1 MYIYTY
7 IYDIYICIYIY
18 IYKER
23 RRRII
28 TFPKI
33 KLKQEFLISLI
44 YLYYVNLSLQCYG
57 VKFDFE

>member
-7 IYDIYICIYIY
+7 IYDIYICIY

-44 YLYYVNLSLQCYG
+44 YLYYVNLSLQYYG

>member
-1 MYIYTY
+1 MY
-7 IYDIYICIYIY
+7 IYIY

-44 YLYYVNLSLQCYG
+44 YLYYVNLSLQCYE

>member
-7 IYDIYICIYIY
+7 IYDIYICIY

-44 YLYYVNLSLQCYG
+44 YLYYVNLSLQCY
-57 VKFDFE
+57 VLKFDFE

>member
-1 MYIYTY
+1 MYIY
-7 IYDIYICIYIY
+7 IYIILYMYIY

-44 YLYYVNLSLQCYG
+44 YLYYVNLSLQCY
-57 VKFDFE
+57 VLKFDFE

>member
-7 IYDIYICIYIY
+7 IYDIYICIY

-44 YLYYVNLSLQCYG
+44 YLYYVNLSLQCYE

>member
-7 IYDIYICIYIY
+7 IYDIY

-44 YLYYVNLSLQCYG
+44 YLYYVNLSLQCYE

>member
-1 MYIYTY
+1 MYIY
-7 IYDIYICIYIY
+7 IYIILYMYIY

-44 YLYYVNLSLQCYG
+44 YLYYVNLSLQCYE